1 MTPPDAKER
10 WARRILGGVGARPL
24 GHTDPDDGP
33 QVPVQP
39 PQPPAPS
46 SSPRLP
52 DWWRTGRPDIGAPP
66 AAPEPVVDELDE
78 DEDGHEDDD
87 EYEEQQ
93 PVKTAPIGGGPV
105 EKVPDGPKRTTVRKT
120 VESAAEDQRLR
131 LVAFNLT
138 AAGVGYSF
146 GLVQMIRAYM
156 PVAEQAAV
164 GIFGLVLAAA
174 GAWFAWRASGVGA
187 VRAVFQEKTPLLRI
201 VVSAGAAGIGHE
213 LGPVPVAYL
222 NEYGQKWGLGPS
234 AISLLITTV
243 GICGLLWWFIDR
255 RLRPAHWL
263 IRWMFRIPLASAL
276 IACIPYGSTPV
287 V

>member
-1 MTPPDAKER
+1 MTPPDAQER
-10 WARRILGGVGARPL
+10 WARRILGGVGARPV
-24 GHTDPDDGP
+24 GHADPDDGP

-39 PQPPAPS
+39 SPPLPPAPS
-46 SSPRLP
+46 SAPRIT
-52 DWWRTGRPDIGAPP
+52 DWWRTGRPHIGAAP
-66 AAPEPVVDELDE
+66 AAPEPVVDDEPDDELDE
-78 DEDGHEDDD
+78 DE
-87 EYEEQQ
+87 EQE
-93 PVKTAPIGGGPV
+93 PVKTAPIVGGPV

-120 VESAAEDQRLR
+120 VEDAAEDRR
-131 LVAFNLT
+131 MRIVAFNLT
-138 AAGVGYSF
+138 AAGVGYSL

-156 PVAEQAAV
+156 PVAEHAAV

-174 GAWFAWRASGVGA
+174 GAWFAWRASGFSA
-187 VRAVFQEKTPLLRI
+187 VRAVFQDKTPLLRV

-222 NEYGQKWGLGPS
+222 NEYGQKWGLGPN
-234 AISLLITTV
+234 AISLLITAV